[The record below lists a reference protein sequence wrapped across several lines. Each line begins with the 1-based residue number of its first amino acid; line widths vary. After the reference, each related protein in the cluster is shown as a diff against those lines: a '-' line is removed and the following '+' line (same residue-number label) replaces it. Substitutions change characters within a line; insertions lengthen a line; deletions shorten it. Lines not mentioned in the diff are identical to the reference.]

1 MLISPC
7 EAPKFTTTRATVFTH
22 RCTCGADVGRHEAP
36 AQWRG
41 SGQRGAHRE
50 VLRCDAREVG
60 AGDVADDAF
69 LGFWAVEDLF
79 RGEHGEFWG

>member
-1 MLISPC
+1 MKPQNSPPGPPFLPT
-7 EAPKFTTTRATVFTH
+7 ALG
-22 RCTCGADVGRHEAP
+22 TCGADVGRHKAP

-69 LGFWAVEDLF
+69 LGS
-79 RGEHGEFWG
+79 R